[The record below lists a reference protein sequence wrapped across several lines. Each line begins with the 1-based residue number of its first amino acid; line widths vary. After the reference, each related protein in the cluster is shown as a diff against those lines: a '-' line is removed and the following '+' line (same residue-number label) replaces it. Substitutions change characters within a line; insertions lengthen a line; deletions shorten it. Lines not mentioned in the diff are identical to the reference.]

1 MTTTFTQADLM
12 ALLTREAGLPVP
24 DQTTDPEAHFGDV
37 GLDSLAYLAMQTTLA
52 EEYGVELPD
61 DSPTRTFGD
70 IVSRVNADLSA
81 RVSAE
86 AS

>member
-1 MTTTFTQADLM
+1 MTRFTQDDLM
-12 ALLTREAGLPVP
+12 ALLTREAGLPVTEQTSDP
-24 DQTTDPEAHFGDV
+24 DAHFVDV

-70 IVSRVNADLSA
+70 IVARVDLELSA
-81 RVSAE
+81 RAVAAE